1 MIGRREDTM
10 LKAATGLEGGCVA
23 SGSTCGVLSSG
34 SLGLA
39 LKNEEAICKGKR
51 TAKKDVLCQA
61 GEYVKW
67 FKEKYGTSFCR
78 ERTRADFYSVR
89 GQLRYFLPGDRV
101 AKCMWHIRGAMRN
114 LYELQ
119 PQGYERSEELSGKVD
134 EQSIHCAQVVLEG
147 IRKQTG
153 IGSKR
158 LENLSFVLD
167 GGVGLQGGL
176 CGAMAG
182 AIMGINLL
190 LGLDIRDISYWQT
203 IKAFTIGHVNLLVD
217 NPVGSP
223 ESFMAGRQVVEKFK
237 KEFGSVECLAIT
249 GKRFTGWDDF
259 QTHIVDSGQCKRLM
273 DVTIREA
280 SEVILKYK

>member
-1 MIGRREDTM
+1 MIGRREDTV

-23 SGSTCGVLSSG
+23 SGSTCGVVTSG
-34 SLGLA
+34 SMGLA
-39 LKNEEAICKGKR
+39 LKNEEAICKSGT
-51 TAKKDVLCQA
+51 TAKKEVLFQA

-67 FKEKYGTSFCR
+67 YKQKYGTSLCR
-78 ERTRADFYSVR
+78 QRTRSDFYTIL

-101 AKCMWHIRGAMRN
+101 VKCLWHIRGAMRN

-119 PQGYERSEELSGKVD
+119 QQGYEKPEELSGKVD
-134 EQSIHCAQVVLEG
+134 EQSIHCAQAVLEG
-147 IRKQTG
+147 IRKQTD

-158 LENLSFVLD
+158 LENLSFVFD

-190 LGLDIRDISYWQT
+190 MGLDIRDISYWQT
-203 IKAFTIGHVNLLVD
+203 IKAFTIGHLNLLVD
-217 NPVGSP
+217 NPIGSP
-223 ESFMAGRQVVEKFK
+223 EPFMAGRQVVEKIK

-249 GKRFTGWDDF
+249 GKRFSGWDDF
-259 QTHIVDSGQCKRLM
+259 QNYIVNSGQCKRLM
-273 DVTIREA
+273 DVAIREA
-280 SEVILKYK
+280 SEIILKYK